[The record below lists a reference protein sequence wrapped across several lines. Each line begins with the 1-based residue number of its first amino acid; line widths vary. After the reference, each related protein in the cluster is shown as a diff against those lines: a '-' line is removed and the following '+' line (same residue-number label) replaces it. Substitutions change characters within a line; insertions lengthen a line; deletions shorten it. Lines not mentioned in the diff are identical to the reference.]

1 MKKKILATLLLSGL
15 TLSNVAVPV
24 AFADDPSDEDTATTA
39 VGTTQADAT
48 FTAGDRPDPAKPED
62 GPGEPNSLDP
72 DTDENG
78 NPAPLPD
85 ANNVY
90 VTHLPNISFGSNKT
104 SLKTT
109 EYKALTERR
118 TKNQG
123 AETFYMPH
131 SVQVADL
138 SGNSAT
144 KWKLSV
150 KQDKVFKTAAT
161 TPHELANTR
170 IRIYGNTL
178 TSTSNTSTDLAS
190 KVVGAALDQSDTFGA
205 YSEIPVAAEN
215 QNDLVVLENK
225 TAGFTLNSYTSAVFE
240 NNYDTADYD
249 ATKTASAARY
259 DGVKLNVPAS
269 DQVQAEAYKA
279 SLTWTLTVEP

>member
-1 MKKKILATLLLSGL
+1 MKKKLCASLLLSSVL
-15 TLSNVAVPV
+15 LSNIAAPV
-24 AFADDPSDEDTATTA
+24 ALADDAT
-39 VGTTQADAT
+39 GTTQADAT
-48 FTAGDRPDPAKPED
+48 FTAGDRPDPAKPEE
-62 GPGEPNSLDP
+62 GPDEPEALDP
-72 DTDENG
+72 DTDEKG
-78 NPAPLPD
+78 DPAPLPD

-104 SLKTT
+104 DLKTT
-109 EYKALTERR
+109 EYKALTEER

-123 AETFYMPH
+123 AEAFYMPH

-150 KQDKVFKTAAT
+150 KQDKVFKTADT

-170 IRIYGNTL
+170 IRIYGSTL
-178 TSTSNTSTDLAS
+178 TNTTNSSADLAS
-190 KVVGAALDQSDTFGA
+190 KIVGVALGQSDAFGA
-205 YSEIPVAAEN
+205 YSEIPVAAQN
-215 QNDLVVLENK
+215 QSDLVVLENK

-240 NNYDTADYD
+240 NNYDAANYD
-249 ATKTASAARY
+249 ATKTAAASRY
-259 DGVKLNVPAS
+259 EGIKLNVPAS
-269 DQVQAEAYKA
+269 DQVQAKAYKA

>member
-1 MKKKILATLLLSGL
+1 MKKKLLATLLLSGL
-15 TLSNVAVPV
+15 TLSNVLVPV
-24 AFADDPSDEDTATTA
+24 ALADDSSDDETSTAA

-48 FTAGDRPDPAKPED
+48 FTAGDRPDPAKPEE
-62 GPGEPNSLDP
+62 GPGEPALIDP

-78 NPAPLPD
+78 DPVPLPD

-104 SLKTT
+104 DLKTT
-109 EYKALTERR
+109 EYKALTEKR
-118 TKNQG
+118 TKNEG
-123 AETFYMPH
+123 AEVFYMPH

-150 KQDKVFKTAAT
+150 KQDRVFKTAAA

-178 TSTSNTSTDLAS
+178 TSTSNTSTDLAG
-190 KVVGAALDQSDTFGA
+190 KVVGAALDQADAFGA

-240 NNYDTADYD
+240 ANYAQENYTAE
-249 ATKTASAARY
+249 AAPAASRY
-259 DGVKLNVPAS
+259 EGVRLNVPAS